1 MYLSTMWR
9 RSLETVL
16 IPRLRYVSETDSNI
30 EKSEEHH
37 KKGIDK

>member
-16 IPRLRYVSETDSNI
+16 IPRLRYVSKMDIDI
-30 EKSEEHH
+30 EKSEERN
-37 KKGIDK
+37 KKRIDK